1 MKKVVYLL
9 LSVLMAY
16 ACLLVSG
23 CKKQLPSASLYVSL
37 DPAPEAWQGP
47 VCINS
52 ENDGLELTIP
62 YDGVPRMLAIR
73 CEFYSE
79 AYGKYVQPV
88 EATRWMSVTYE
99 NGETSKYISWRE
111 EPVLERG
118 RYIVSIGIR
127 GEDYGIAS
135 DHLTLYLSVA

>member
-1 MKKVVYLL
+1 MKKGFYLL
-9 LSVLMAY
+9 LSVLMAC

-23 CKKQLPSASLYVSL
+23 CKKQLPTASLYVSL
-37 DPAPEAWQGP
+37 DPSPEAWQGP

-73 CEFYSE
+73 CEFYSK

-99 NGETSKYISWRE
+99 NGELPNTSPGGRNPSWSAGGMLS
-111 EPVLERG
+111 PSASAG
-118 RYIVSIGIR
+118 RTTALRPII
-127 GEDYGIAS
+127 
-135 DHLTLYLSVA
+135 